1 MGSLV
6 GTYQDE
12 DISSRSTAAK
22 SGWCWGKSFV
32 GLVPGVPQ
40 YYHHQVAPQYYYYP
54 VTRQDKPHPCVGLF
68 AALGCIFQ
76 TGGTVAHAGEE
87 IVGGII
93 SGTGQAI
100 GGIANGTAAA
110 ISGGA
115 DGAGS
120 AVGGTAEGVGV
131 GVGGI
136 ASETGHQL
144 GDAVTGAGAAIG
156 GAPRIGA
163 RLCYSGLY
171 YYYC

>member
-1 MGSLV
+1 MG
-6 GTYQDE
+6 DE
-12 DISSRSTAAK
+12 DISSCSTAAK
-22 SGWCWGKSFV
+22 SGWCWGEVICRTCTRSSSILSSPSSSSVLLLPCNK
-32 GLVPGVPQ
+32 
-40 YYHHQVAPQYYYYP
+40 
-54 VTRQDKPHPCVGLF
+54 TRQTSSLCWTLCCSWMHLSNRRHCSSCRGGDRWWNNLWNWTS
-68 AALGCIFQ
+68 I
-76 TGGTVAHAGEE
+76 GGT
-87 IVGGII
+87 
-93 SGTGQAI
+93 
-100 GGIANGTAAA
+100 ANGTAAA

>member
-1 MGSLV
+1 MGAVPLLLSLV
-6 GTYQDE
+6 GV
-12 DISSRSTAAK
+12 
-22 SGWCWGKSFV
+22 GGKSFV

-76 TGGTVAHAGEE
+76 TGGTVAH
-87 IVGGII
+87 
-93 SGTGQAI
+93 
-100 GGIANGTAAA
+100 
-110 ISGGA
+110 
-115 DGAGS
+115 GAGS

>member
-1 MGSLV
+1 MGRPIKMKTSLAVPLLLSLV
-6 GTYQDE
+6 GV
-12 DISSRSTAAK
+12 
-22 SGWCWGKSFV
+22 GGKSFV

-54 VTRQDKPHPCVGLF
+54 VTRQNEPHPCVGLF

-93 SGTGQAI
+93 SGT
-100 GGIANGTAAA
+100 
-110 ISGGA
+110 
-115 DGAGS
+115 
-120 AVGGTAEGVGV
+120 AEAVGV